1 MSTTEEEIPELAFN
15 PQLVLI
21 SGESGSG
28 KSASLR
34 NLKDQENWLFMNC
47 EAGKRLPFKNSF
59 ETVTITDPYSTYDG
73 LDYVKNTANMR
84 GAIIDT
90 TTFLMDMHESQF
102 VINSPN
108 TQAAWGTYAQFWKN
122 LMQQKVAPL
131 GKPVIMLAHV
141 VDVYD
146 EKNAEMKTHIPVKG
160 SLKNQGI
167 EAYFST
173 NVMTRKMPLR
183 DLEDYKNPML
193 NITEDEEMLGFK
205 HCFQTRL
212 TKKTIG
218 TRIRSPI
225 GMFTKEETFIDNDC
239 QVLLDHLKEFYS

>member
-1 MSTTEEEIPELAFN
+1 MSEEDVPSMDFN

-34 NLKDQENWLFMNC
+34 NLKNQEGWLFMNC
-47 EAGKRLPFKNSF
+47 EAGKRLPFKNNF
-59 ETVTITDPYSTYDG
+59 EVVNITDPYQTYEG
-73 LDYVKNTANMR
+73 LNYVKGSADKV

-90 TTFLMDMHESQF
+90 STFLMDMHES
-102 VINSPN
+102 VYVVNSPN
-108 TQAAWGTYAQFWKN
+108 TQSAWGTYAQFWKN
-122 LMQQKVAPL
+122 LMQQYVAPL
-131 GKPVIMLAHV
+131 GKPVIILAHV
-141 VDVYD
+141 MDIYD
-146 EKNAEMKTHIPVKG
+146 EKNAEMKTQIPVKG
-160 SLKNQGI
+160 SLKNNGI

-173 NVMTRKMPLR
+173 NVMTKKVPLR
-183 DLEDYKNPML
+183 ELEEYKNSML
-193 NITEDEEMLGFK
+193 TITEDEEMLGFK

-225 GMFTKEETFIDNDC
+225 GMFTKEETYIDNDA